1 MSFRPSQVR
10 FIDEGGG
17 QQDLES
23 EQPKRSELGNHWQMA
38 MKLIDDEL
46 QHFDGFAQMNVP
58 GETARGRLRWR
69 HRGRYQTLFHSHDQG
84 VGVRGHLV
92 SELKEQGLSQQ
103 RSGRGSAKS
112 QRIAEKA

>member
-23 EQPKRSELGNHWQMA
+23 EQPK
-38 MKLIDDEL
+38 
-46 QHFDGFAQMNVP
+46 
-58 GETARGRLRWR
+58 
-69 HRGRYQTLFHSHDQG
+69 RYQTLFHSHDQG